1 MANYEIAEAAMLASD
16 RYNDMLILTDADSI
30 SLLEQFGLMLD
41 AGYPQ
46 IGRAEALSMLV
57 HVPGSGRP
65 LDLSR
70 SLDGRLHYTKRQIT
84 AQFSC
89 FRPKAQWGKL
99 QQILELLLHGQWIWF
114 RFKKLQLVLAGQP
127 DCIRA
132 AAGQQPDCDY
142 YGGMQPIQL
151 QHDRIPGQRLAVGH
165 L

>member
-65 LDLSR
+65 WNLSPL
-70 SLDGRLHYTKRQIT
+70 SGRQAALYQAPDHS
-84 AQFSC
+84 AVFLFS
-89 FRPKAQWGKL
+89 PKS
-99 QQILELLLHGQWIWF
+99 
-114 RFKKLQLVLAGQP
+114 
-127 DCIRA
+127 
-132 AAGQQPDCDY
+132 
-142 YGGMQPIQL
+142 
-151 QHDRIPGQRLAVGH
+151 AVG
-165 L
+165 